1 MNEKLAEI
9 ELLSYSI
16 IAESL
21 DKSDTMV
28 FLTKMG
34 LPLDI
39 ATRLLSLWDKIG
51 KVGDKIISIGK
62 IILLKIIDFI
72 KENPTM
78 AIGMAIGGCLGFLL
92 SWIPGLGLW
101 LIPIF
106 AIVGGVCGLQKDE
119 INTRDPKSDVQAIFN
134 LLGDSLEVI
143 KKSLQLI
150 VDIFKAVKMDLIND

>member
-16 IAESL
+16 KAESL

-39 ATRLLSLWDKIG
+39 ATRLLSLWDKVA
-51 KVGDKIISIGK
+51 KVGEKIISIGK

-72 KENPTM
+72 KENQTM

-92 SWIPGLGLW
+92 SGIPVLGPW
-101 LIPIF
+101 LIPIL
-106 AIVGGVCGLQKDE
+106 AIVGGVIGLQKE
-119 INTRDPKSDVQAIFN
+119 QINTRDPKTDVQAIFN
-134 LLGDSLEVI
+134 LLGDSFEVI

>member
-16 IAESL
+16 KAESL

-39 ATRLLSLWDKIG
+39 ATRLLSLWDKAA

-78 AIGMAIGGCLGFLL
+78 AIGMALGGCLGFLL
-92 SWIPGLGLW
+92 SGIPVLGPW
-101 LIPIF
+101 LIPIL
-106 AIVGGVCGLQKDE
+106 AIVGGVIGLQKE
-119 INTRDPKSDVQAIFN
+119 
-134 LLGDSLEVI
+134 
-143 KKSLQLI
+143 
-150 VDIFKAVKMDLIND
+150 

>member
-16 IAESL
+16 KAESL

-39 ATRLLSLWDKIG
+39 ATRLLSLWDKAA

-78 AIGMAIGGCLGFLL
+78 AIGMALGGCLGFLL
-92 SWIPGLGLW
+92 SGIPVLGPW
-101 LIPIF
+101 LIPIL
-106 AIVGGVCGLQKDE
+106 AIVGGVIGLQKE
-119 INTRDPKSDVQAIFN
+119 EANTRDPKTDVQAIFN
-134 LLGDSLEVI
+134 LLGDSFEVI

-150 VDIFKAVKMDLIND
+150 VDIFNAVKMDLIND